1 MVSERDE
8 LPAKLPRV
16 INTTTST
23 QKAMPFDRRMIL
35 LTLRSLVMGVST
47 KICEM
52 ISQVIVIIFLRWGK
66 LTCWPLITFP
76 ENAECQRCQRP
87 DSRDSERLPQ

>member
-66 LTCWPLITFP
+66 INVLAF
-76 ENAECQRCQRP
+76 NY
-87 DSRDSERLPQ
+87 LPRKRRMPAVPAA

>member
-23 QKAMPFDRRMIL
+23 QKAMPFDRRTIL

-52 ISQVIVIIFLRWGK
+52 IAQVIVIIFLRWGR
-66 LTCWPLITFP
+66 LTRWPLITFP

>member
-52 ISQVIVIIFLRWGK
+52 ISQVIVIIFLIWGK

-76 ENAECQRCQRP
+76 EIAECQRCQRP